1 MLTLKYFRPI
11 LEKAPVRLCGP
22 NRRFGKSKKRNLLFY
37 FRSLNGARALR

>member
-22 NRRFGKSKKRNLLFY
+22 NRRFGKIEKTEFIILF
-37 FRSLNGARALR
+37 SEP